1 MSAPRIT
8 QFLPLRQLTSP
19 TPHLPRHRRALHM
32 TIPRDSTPIL
42 TTRTPIP
49 RPTSSAPEP
58 TPRTPT
64 GRTFNTSRALKANND
79 SSTIDFAFLPSSMT
93 SFAPEMDVGADTH
106 LSRVPIIRADF
117 ARQNQEAED
126 VQPVMRA
133 VISSSSLDSLVSPM
147 SEVSD
152 NSAVEIDFEKVL
164 EGVGSMAGEV
174 VEGGRER
181 ERVRVKVEE
190 VREKGEEGLGRVWR
204 GFVDDVLGERKLA

>member
-8 QFLPLRQLTSP
+8 QFLPLRQLSSL

-49 RPTSSAPEP
+49 RPVSSSPEP
-58 TPRTPT
+58 TTRTST

-79 SSTIDFAFLPSSMT
+79 SSTIDFAFLPSNMT
-93 SFAPEMDVGADTH
+93 SLAPGSDVGADTH

-117 ARQNQEAED
+117 ARQNNQAEED

-181 ERVRVKVEE
+181 VRGTVEE
-190 VREKGEEGLGRVWR
+190 VKVKGEEGLGRVWR